1 MKTLN
6 TFTFK
11 KKCFACAVI
20 LIILLI
26 LVVVA
31 QSQTWERVYE
41 EELGISGARSVC
53 QTKDNGFA
61 ITGLT
66 WKQGGDGD
74 LFIAKISH
82 EGEMLWYKIYAKA
95 SQTSGQVIKETAK
108 GDLIILARDFNGPNN
123 PYFWLLKTNASGDTL
138 WTKNFG
144 DKVLAYCLDIC
155 PDSGYIF
162 AGEQNRQS
170 GGYNGYLV
178 KTDKNG
184 NLIWQKTLD
193 RGTLNGAV
201 RSIKAVE
208 DGYIML
214 TSDWQLIK
222 LNENGEIIWQKDYK
236 TTYWGYGMC
245 IGLTNDEG
253 YILCGTKLSPESATP
268 KSAIQVIK
276 TDEKGNSIWVKCY
289 TDSLRIYGSFI
300 WQIDNGYLLVG
311 ERYDSSYTSCKT
323 LIFQLN
329 ETGEIVWQKTFLG
342 PYNNCTPCGAV
353 PTADGGAIIVGFA
366 QPGNG
371 GRTYALKVDK
381 NGNVGIKENKTAMN
395 DFWLAQN
402 YPNPFNISTTI
413 QFSLPKDSYVELFV
427 SNLLGQKV
435 AMLVKEKKKAGNYTF
450 IWQAENMASGT
461 YLCALKTN
469 DKIFVKKM
477 ILVK

>member
-1 MKTLN
+1 MKTYTL
-6 TFTFK
+6 K
-11 KKCFACAVI
+11 KKKRCFVY
-20 LIILLI
+20 LVLLVL
-26 LVVVA
+26 LVLLMVA
-31 QSQTWERVYE
+31 KAKAQTWEKVY

-66 WKQGGDGD
+66 WEQSSNGD
-74 LFIAKISH
+74 LFIAKIDSW
-82 EGEMLWYKIYAKA
+82 GKMLWYKIYQKA
-95 SQTSGQVIKETAK
+95 EAQTRSEAIKETAE
-108 GDLIILARDFNGPNN
+108 GDLIILVYDDHDPNY
-123 PYFWLLKTNASGDTL
+123 PHFWLVKTNEFGDTL

-144 DKVLAYCLDIC
+144 DKVEAHCLDIC
-155 PDSGYIF
+155 PDSGYIL
-162 AGEQNRQS
+162 AGVQLQS
-170 GGYNGYLV
+170 RGSYLI
-178 KTDKNG
+178 KTDQNG

-193 RGTLNGAV
+193 SGTLDGTV

-208 DGYIML
+208 DGFIFL
-214 TSDWQLIK
+214 TADWQLIK
-222 LNENGEIIWQKDYK
+222 LNENGELVWQKDYK
-236 TTYWGYGMC
+236 TTSWGYGMR
-245 IGLTNDEG
+245 IGLTNDKG
-253 YILCGTKLSPESATP
+253 YILCGTMPSPESTTP

-289 TDSLRIYGSFI
+289 TDSLEIYSPFI

-311 ERYDSSYTSCKT
+311 ERQASSNAPSEI

-342 PYNNCTPCGAV
+342 PYNNCTPSGAV

-371 GRTYALKVDK
+371 VRAYALKVDK